1 MDYFAITFHE
11 LTKVLPDFWWMGPI
25 MHAPAFGLL
34 GFKGMCHKAFLLVNT
49 MDMLTLL
56 HSLFFSIKG
65 VLLFMRF
72 KPLHLAST

>member
-34 GFKGMCHKAFLLVNT
+34 GFKGHV
-49 MDMLTLL
+49 
-56 HSLFFSIKG
+56 SQSFSS
-65 VLLFMRF
+65 R
-72 KPLHLAST
+72 